1 MDMLSRAQ
9 YLETDLFL
17 SNYLLSS
24 QGDRMAMGNSLEIR
38 LPFLDHR
45 VIEFAAGLPARWK
58 INGLDEKYILK
69 RTFSGLIPDSIKKRA
84 KQAYR
89 APIRQVFF
97 HQPASE
103 FLDYMVSDE
112 YLKKVGFFNAQK
124 VSKLFERYR
133 AAETAA
139 DNEVQNMAIAGIIST
154 QLLYHQFVEN
164 FPWKPVEK
172 LKPDKFVR
180 FD

>member
-1 MDMLSRAQ
+1 MS
-9 YLETDLFL
+9 
-17 SNYLLSS
+17 
-24 QGDRMAMGNSLEIR
+24 
-38 LPFLDHR
+38 
-45 VIEFAAGLPARWK
+45 ARWK

-69 RTFSGLIPDSIKKRA
+69 QTFNGLIPDSIKKRA

-97 HQPASE
+97 QEPASE
-103 FLDYMVSDE
+103 FLDFMVSDE
-112 YLKKVGFFNAQK
+112 YLSKVGLFNAQK
-124 VSKLFERYR
+124 VSKLLERYR
-133 AAETAA
+133 GDEPAA

-154 QLLYHQFVEN
+154 QLLYYQFVEN